1 MGFVSVCFNVYWLH
15 LPLNF
20 ICGKDL
26 CNRVH
31 KQNISVCVLQEL
43 VKLTI
48 EKHEQPSP
56 TSPSKPALPVAKAER
71 FGFVYLH
78 VCKNYTRS
86 RY

>member
-31 KQNISVCVLQEL
+31 KQNISVCVTGVGETHHR
-43 VKLTI
+43 KT
-48 EKHEQPSP
+48 
-56 TSPSKPALPVAKAER
+56 
-71 FGFVYLH
+71 
-78 VCKNYTRS
+78 
-86 RY
+86 